1 MCRQLVR
8 VVGVVACLAVSGT
21 ALAQYG
27 HPLKGSWSGDW
38 GTSKEN
44 RTRVLVD
51 LQWDGKDIT
60 GTINPGSDNVR
71 LTKATLDPADWTVHL
86 EADAKDGSGNV
97 TRYVIDGK
105 LENLGSFYRVIMGTW
120 QQGARKGAFKLT
132 RN

>member
-1 MCRQLVR
+1 MCRQLLR

-71 LTKATLDPADWTVHL
+71 LTKATLDPGDWTVHL

-105 LENLGSFYRVIMGTW
+105 LENLGSFYRVITGTW

>member
-105 LENLGSFYRVIMGTW
+105 LENLGSFYRVITGTW
-120 QQGARKGAFKLT
+120 QQGARKGAFKIT